1 MPGAPRPGVF
11 LEKRSYRRRRVVDGL
26 RIMPI
31 LGAWLFLVPVL
42 WPAGVG
48 APFMSRVL
56 IYVFGAWVLLIV
68 ASYML
73 IVIQERLGGTR
84 EDETGGDDGLS
95 E

>member
-1 MPGAPRPGVF
+1 MSGAPRPGVF

-42 WPAGVG
+42 WPAGEG

-56 IYVFGAWVLLIV
+56 IYVFGAWMLLIL
-68 ASYML
+68 ASYIL
-73 IVIQERLGGTR
+73 VAIQKRLGRLR
-84 EDETGGDDGLS
+84 EDETGGENGLS